1 MDGAGKC
8 VSKRSFRRKKKIH
21 LDFVYKKFLW
31 LRKKG
36 NITRKY
42 EYHDE
47 ADLIVLKVQVASQL

>member
-8 VSKRSFRRKKKIH
+8 VSKRSFRRKKLY

-31 LRKKG
+31 LRKKE

-42 EYHDE
+42 EYRNE

>member
-8 VSKRSFRRKKKIH
+8 VSKRSFRRKKLY

>member
-8 VSKRSFRRKKKIH
+8 VSKRSFRRKKLY

-31 LRKKG
+31 LRKKE
-36 NITRKY
+36 NITRKH
-42 EYHDE
+42 EYRNE

>member
-1 MDGAGKC
+1 MGQGNVFPKDLLGE
-8 VSKRSFRRKKKIH
+8 KKLY

-42 EYHDE
+42 ECHNE

>member
-1 MDGAGKC
+1 MGQGNVFPKDLLGEK
-8 VSKRSFRRKKKIH
+8 KRKKY